1 MYRFLFFLSRERYES
16 FKPVLQGYL
25 GERVWSPRLEY
36 KDIIIRREQW
46 KLDTQFMKEQDKS
59 FSRAITNW
67 RYRYNVPRIIGVSLG
82 EAPTVFDLSNDLQ
95 LKTLKKIIHK
105 SNNQISFVEVPEISE
120 FHKNNIIQGVFSF
133 YIADSKDKN
142 TSQDVLSE
150 YRKNNNELTYA
161 NGFLSFIL
169 YPNLFEKNYVEV
181 VNEVLK
187 RVGIQKNCFFI
198 QYNDDG
204 KPSLRLRIWQA
215 DERILVKILKI
226 LNYLLNIKLIN
237 DFKLV
242 NFRPEYSR
250 YGGETLFN
258 DALKAFESDSKLA
271 FKTIN
276 MQEEKIKLL
285 TILSAAYTLEKA
297 KVDFEYLAK
306 FILTKDQ
313 RISKHS
319 SIVPQLINFE
329 KSYIFNDQNIDNYV
343 DPILKY
349 LEKVKEKY
357 NNCKPK
363 YYSVVIS
370 LLHMHFNRFLKPTKK
385 EEYQLNLNILEYEKV
400 KSDRKKYDQNR
411 TRN

>member
-1 MYRFLFFLSRERYES
+1 MSYGR
-16 FKPVLQGYL
+16 
-25 GERVWSPRLEY
+25 
-36 KDIIIRREQW
+36 
-46 KLDTQFMKEQDKS
+46 
-59 FSRAITNW
+59 
-67 RYRYNVPRIIGVSLG
+67 
-82 EAPTVFDLSNDLQ
+82 
-95 LKTLKKIIHK
+95 
-105 SNNQISFVEVPEISE
+105 
-120 FHKNNIIQGVFSF
+120 
-133 YIADSKDKN
+133 
-142 TSQDVLSE
+142 
-150 YRKNNNELTYA
+150 
-161 NGFLSFIL
+161 
-169 YPNLFEKNYVEV
+169 
-181 VNEVLK
+181 
-187 RVGIQKNCFFI
+187 
-198 QYNDDG
+198 
-204 KPSLRLRIWQA
+204 PSLRLRIWRS

-242 NFRPEYSR
+242 NFRPEYSG

-271 FKTIN
+271 LKTIN

-319 SIVPQLINFE
+319 SIVSQLINFE